1 MILGFLFSVYI
12 IVTLFYSVYRPKT
25 GVAMYL
31 TYFILV
37 PYIGVHISGIN
48 IGWLAVNIL
57 FLFSFILNYKII
69 RKRSIKI
76 KPVLPFITYYILVLA
91 TMPFQHSVPLDYMLE
106 AWLRDIMTTLIIP
119 IVMWN
124 VISYRLSV
132 LKLFRHIIVVC
143 IFIAAAYG
151 LFLTTTGGVNPYQ
164 MFIAQISD
172 IDYSYYENYY
182 ESAIQGGRLF
192 GRISSVFL
200 HPMSFALFIGL
211 SIIYIYYIREKL
223 SQYVYLVLIGIL
235 ALNCITCGV
244 RSVIGALGVTS
255 IYYLLTRR
263 SFKIIFTSFFILIA
277 GVLIIQNIPE
287 LSSYIGSIAD
297 IHNKTSSVSGSSIEM
312 RLTQLEGSIEEAGK
326 NPIFGHGYKW
336 NTYYGEHYDVHPVIL
351 AFESLLFIIIC
362 NHGLSGFLIWGC
374 LIYMILNNNKSIN
387 PSERPIFN
395 CLLIFYLVFSIVTG
409 EYGYMK
415 YYILF
420 YILMLGECFYTKVQE
435 SHQSH
440 Q

>member
-12 IVTLFYSVYRPKT
+12 IVTLFFSVYRPET

-57 FLFSFILNYKII
+57 FFLSFMINYRII
-69 RKRSIKI
+69 RKCSIRLE
-76 KPVLPFITYYILVLA
+76 PVLPFIAYYVLILLA
-91 TMPFQHSVPLDYMLE
+91 MPFQYSVPSEYMME
-106 AWLRDIMTTLIIP
+106 AWVRDTMTTLIIP

-124 VISYRLSV
+124 VICYRLSV
-132 LKLFRHIIVVC
+132 LKLFRYVTVVC

-164 MFIAQISD
+164 MFIAQLSD

-182 ESAIQGGRLF
+182 ERAIQGGRLF

-200 HPMSFALFIGL
+200 HPMSFALFLGF
-211 SIIYIYYIREKL
+211 SIIYIYYIKEKL
-223 SQYVYLVLIGIL
+223 PKYIYFTLIGLLVL
-235 ALNCITCGV
+235 NSITCGV
-244 RSVIGALGVTS
+244 RSVIGALGVTA
-255 IYYLLTRR
+255 IYYLLTHR
-263 SFKIIFTSFFILIA
+263 SFKIIFAAFFIVMT
-277 GVLIIQNIPE
+277 GFLIIQNIPE
-287 LSSYIGSIAD
+287 LSAYIGSIAD
-297 IHNKTSSVSGSSIEM
+297 IHNKTGSVSGSSIEM

-336 NTYYGEHYDVHPVIL
+336 NAYYGEHYDVHPVIL
-351 AFESLLFIIIC
+351 AFESLLFVIIC
-362 NHGLSGFLIWGC
+362 NHGLFGFIIWGY
-374 LIYMILNNNKSIN
+374 LIYMILNNNKFIN
-387 PSERPIFN
+387 TSETYIFN
-395 CLLIFYLVFSIVTG
+395 CLLIFYLSFSIVTG

-415 YYILF
+415 YYVLF
-420 YILMLGECFYTKVQE
+420 YILMLGECFNTKVKKRFRI
-435 SHQSH
+435 S
-440 Q
+440 